1 MLANV
6 QLLCGTPHLVIEIFG
21 LRARLVGVV
30 QVLRLS
36 LVRRGWIFLVTL
48 VRVNSLHQSLNVRIL
63 SMM

>member
-6 QLLCGTPHLVIEIFG
+6 QLLCGTPHLVIKILG